1 MRIAAKNSRRA
12 ERCNMRESD
21 ERYYIQS
28 ALSVA
33 DPDKKEQEIASL
45 ISILDS
51 FKIIVVVRDYMN
63 PWRDENGIQNTGIE
77 DFFWMRNSSLNEY

>member
-1 MRIAAKNSRRA
+1 
-12 ERCNMRESD
+12 MRESD